1 SSNGTAE
8 NLWDEIQELETRLSQ
23 EISTAVAVARTAD
36 HEVDP
41 QIKKL
46 RTQLAEMKTGLE
58 AQKARLVELE
68 AEVQP
73 LQVQEVADDMSL
85 LAVRI
90 IKASLFMGVGCAFL
104 GGVLSDFSYLGPIIG
119 ACIGVVLGA
128 ASEYRFAHRD
138 KA

>member
-1 SSNGTAE
+1 MGCCYFIIAASASSYGF
-8 NLWDEIQELETRLSQ
+8 
-23 EISTAVAVARTAD
+23 
-36 HEVDP
+36 
-41 QIKKL
+41 
-46 RTQLAEMKTGLE
+46 E

-128 ASEYRFAHRD
+128 ASEYRFGLFIKFLSWIPRA
-138 KA
+138 